1 MSFGL
6 LKIYYLFKLRWIF
19 AALLGLFSICGEL
32 GLLFVEVH
40 GLLTAVDSLIAD
52 FNDSTDAS
60 NLELIM
66 QEIRGMSAK
75 QLEMLRDNIQII
87 KKYEK

>member
-6 LKIYYLFKLRWIF
+6 LKIYYLFKLCWIF

-40 GLLTAVDSLIAD
+40 GLLTAVDSLIAEHG
-52 FNDSTDAS
+52 F
-60 NLELIM
+60 
-66 QEIRGMSAK
+66 
-75 QLEMLRDNIQII
+75 
-87 KKYEK
+87 